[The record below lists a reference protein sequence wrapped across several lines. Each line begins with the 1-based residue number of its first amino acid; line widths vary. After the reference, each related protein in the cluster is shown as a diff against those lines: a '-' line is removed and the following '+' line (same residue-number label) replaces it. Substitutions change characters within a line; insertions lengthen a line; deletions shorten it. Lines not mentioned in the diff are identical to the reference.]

1 MRERRDKVWAMSRD
15 EMEKMLS
22 DFWLEEGVREKG
34 KDELLSI
41 DREALKSEQIPL
53 VITTSEE
60 NVAPI
65 TTNGILPRLGA
76 KPLAKTVLTPVAGAW
91 RRLGP
96 CG

>member
-41 DREALKSEQIPL
+41 VREALKSAQIPL

-65 TTNGILPRLGA
+65 ATSGVLPRLGA
-76 KPLAKTVLTPVAGAW
+76 ETAI
-91 RRLGP
+91 
-96 CG
+96 